1 MTVRAAALVSL
12 LLVGFGGTAS
22 AAEPPWINLFDG
34 KSLRGWVQRGGGA
47 RYETR
52 DGAIVGS
59 SVPNTK
65 NSFLCTERSFGDFV
79 LELEFKADAQLN
91 GGIQIRGQ
99 SSPEYQEGRVH
110 GYQVEIDPDVK
121 RGRMWTAGLYDE
133 GRRGWLFEV
142 HDEAAKKAFKPDDWN
157 HLRVDARGDSIKTW
171 LNGVPVTD
179 LVDSMDQDGFIA
191 LQVHQVGK
199 REEPLRHAWR
209 NIRIQD
215 WGRRTWMPALDGKT
229 LKGMHPA
236 GGGQWT
242 VDGGVVVG
250 TLPAGARSP
259 GLLFVD
265 RPVDDFTARL
275 EYRFTGGNGGLYF
288 RAEPADGPAGARGLQ
303 ADFDATTAAGLY
315 ETGGRGWVAR
325 ATVPAK
331 PPSAP
336 PPGAWHTLE
345 VSAHG
350 GRIVIHSDGRQTVA
364 LDGDRGAP
372 RGQLALELAT
382 GAPAR
387 LEVRRL
393 DLLSPPI
400 PPPVPGFPV
409 GWCIRIQG
417 SAPEDARAL
426 GYEYVELALQDVLD
440 LPEEEFARTVKRLE
454 ALGIPSTTG
463 YNLIPDD
470 LKLVGPDVDRARQ
483 DQRIKVG
490 FARAAKLGLKAI
502 VFNSGPAR
510 RAPEDF
516 PRARAMEQLV
526 DFTRRAA
533 SEGARHGIA
542 FLVEPLR
549 STDTNMITTVAEAV
563 ALVRAVHRPNVQ
575 LLVDY
580 SFLTIQKEDA
590 RALLAAKGH
599 LHHLHIANPEGRGYP
614 MSAEEAPYG
623 ELFAVLGQMG
633 FRGGLSVHA
642 RTDLAAADA
651 PRAISLLRTLAGEQL
666 ARNDQPPR
674 RAPPAGSDQHSLPAA
689 GNVTR

>member
-1 MTVRAAALVSL
+1 MTARAAAL
-12 LLVGFGGTAS
+12 LLVLTVGRTAS

-52 DGAIVGS
+52 DGTIVGS

-79 LELEFKADAQLN
+79 LELEFKADPDLN

-99 SSPEYQEGRVH
+99 SSADYQEGRVH

-133 GRRGWLFEV
+133 GRRGWLYEV
-142 HDEAAKKAFKPDDWN
+142 HDEAAHKAFKPDEWN
-157 HLRVDARGDSIKTW
+157 HLRVEAFGDSIKTW
-171 LNGVPVTD
+171 LNGVPVAD
-179 LVDSMDQDGFIA
+179 VVDSMDQDGFIA

-199 REEPLRHAWR
+199 REEPLRHSWR
-209 NIRIQD
+209 NLRIQD
-215 WGRRTWMPALDGKT
+215 WGRRTWMPTLDGKT
-229 LKGMHPA
+229 LKGTHPA

-259 GLLFVD
+259 GLLFID

-288 RAEPADGPAGARGLQ
+288 RAEPADSPAGARGLQ
-303 ADFDATTAAGLY
+303 ADFDASEAAGLF

-325 ATVPAK
+325 ATRPAK
-331 PPSAP
+331 PPKPAQP
-336 PPGAWHTLE
+336 GAEPGAWHTLE

-350 GRIVIHSDGRQTVA
+350 GRIVVHADGRQTVA
-364 LDGDRGAP
+364 LQDDKGAP
-372 RGQLALELAT
+372 SGRLALELAA

-393 DLLSPPI
+393 DLLSPAI
-400 PPPVPGFPV
+400 PPPVPGYPV
-409 GWCIRIQG
+409 GWCIRVQG
-417 SAPEDARAL
+417 SAPEDAKAL
-426 GYEYVELALQDVLD
+426 GYEYIELALQDVLD
-440 LPEEEFARTVKRLE
+440 LPEDEFARTVERLKT
-454 ALGIPSTTG
+454 LGVPATTG
-463 YNLIPDD
+463 YNLVPDD
-470 LKLVGPDVDRARQ
+470 LKLVGPTVDRARQ
-483 DQRIKVG
+483 DARIKVG
-490 FARAAKLGLKAI
+490 FERAARLGLKAI

-533 SEGARHGIA
+533 AEGARHGIA

-549 STDTNMITTVAEAV
+549 STDTNMLTTVAEALE
-563 ALVRAVHRPNVQ
+563 LVRAARRPNVQ

-580 SFLTIQKEDA
+580 SFLTIQKEDP
-590 RALLAAKGH
+590 RVLLAAKGH

-614 MSAEEAPYG
+614 MKLEEAPYA
-623 ELFAVLGQMG
+623 ELFAVLGQIG
-633 FRGGLSVHA
+633 YRGGFSVHA
-642 RTDLAAADA
+642 RSDLVGADA
-651 PRAISLLRTLAGEQL
+651 PRAISLLRTLASDRL
-666 ARNDQPPR
+666 VR
-674 RAPPAGSDQHSLPAA
+674 R
-689 GNVTR
+689 